1 MKADGVTTCFFLQFL
16 CERLNRIYQQ
26 SLLTV
31 EEEAREKKE
40 KGGTIAVQLG
50 FKRPRKNERGGSGR
64 EREGGRRGEG
74 GREGEEERQGRRN

>member
-1 MKADGVTTCFFLQFL
+1 MSLWLLIIVLSVTSWPFLFLQFL

-31 EEEAREKKE
+31 EEEEREKKE

-64 EREGGRRGEG
+64 ERE
-74 GREGEEERQGRRN
+74 